1 MSAKTRIY
9 EKQTQTVSSS
19 EVLRHGAGNW
29 LVFQSGR
36 SDEGFGCHR
45 ARKYLYPLV
54 TDRRKAGADYQGDGL
69 AISPTTV
76 GARLR
81 CVFQRLEAEATREG
95 CWLTSTAT
103 AAVNDRFRIVA
114 VALGREP
121 NVARPSRLRVNG
133 RLRTA
138 PLRTTR
144 RRPNSQART
153 PALRLKSR
161 SRAPAQWKWRKT
173 SPALFGPDLPKN
185 TA

>member
-54 TDRRKAGADYQGDGL
+54 TDRREGRCGL
-69 AISPTTV
+69 PGRRTGHQSHHCGRAIALRFPT
-76 GARLR
+76 ARSR
-81 CVFQRLEAEATREG
+81 ATREG

>member
-1 MSAKTRIY
+1 MALGIGSSFSLAAATRDSAATAPASTSIPWS
-9 EKQTQTVSSS
+9 QI
-19 EVLRHGAGNW
+19 GA
-29 LVFQSGR
+29 
-36 SDEGFGCHR
+36 
-45 ARKYLYPLV
+45 
-54 TDRRKAGADYQGDGL
+54 KAGADYQGDGL